1 MNGQRI
7 ETGLSRFLLSERK
20 DHGLVLDA
28 IARDLTVLLHSPKP
42 ISRGTVSSWET
53 GARLPSPRSLEAI
66 GRVFGWDE
74 ETRQRVAM
82 LYQEASVERSKSKAA

>member
-7 ETGLSRFLLSERK
+7 ETDLSRFLLSERK
-20 DHGLVLDA
+20 EHGFVLEQIAA
-28 IARDLTVLLHSPKP
+28 ILTIQLHAPKP

-53 GARLPSPRSLEAI
+53 GARLPSPRSLEAL
-66 GRVFGWDE
+66 GKVFGWDD
-74 ETRQRVAM
+74 ETRQKVAL